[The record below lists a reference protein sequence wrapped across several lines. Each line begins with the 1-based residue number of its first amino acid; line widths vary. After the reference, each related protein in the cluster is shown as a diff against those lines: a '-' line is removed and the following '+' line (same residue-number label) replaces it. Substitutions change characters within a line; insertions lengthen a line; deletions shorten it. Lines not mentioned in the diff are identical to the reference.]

1 MKKTFIFSGAG
12 GQGMLSLGVLLASL
26 AMEQGFEATYF
37 PSYGPEMRGGTA
49 HCHVIID
56 DKAISSPR
64 ISKNIDYCIA
74 MNQPSYEKFAPL
86 MVKGGIMICNSNMT
100 QETGDAISIPMNEIA
115 VEVGGLKTM
124 NMIAFG
130 ILNRHL
136 AMFEQELVIA
146 FIDDKF
152 KEKPQFKEKNRNAF
166 LKGWNWIDKTRGT

>member
-56 DKAISSPR
+56 DKSISSPR
-64 ISKNIDYCIA
+64 ISKNINYCIA
-74 MNQPSYEKFAPL
+74 MNQPSYEKFIPL
-86 MVKGGIMICNSNMT
+86 MAEHGVMICNSNLT
-100 QETGDAISIPMNEIA
+100 KDTKDAISIPMNEMA
-115 VEVGGLKTM
+115 LEVGGLKTM

-130 ILNRHL
+130 ILNRQL
-136 AMFEQELVIA
+136 GMFEKELILQ
-146 FIDDKF
+146 FIEDKF
-152 KEKPQFKEKNRNAF
+152 KEKPQFKEKNRDAF
-166 LKGWNWIDKTRGT
+166 VKGWNWIDEN